1 MLQHLLR
8 TFRGTIRSGHDDDTF
23 HKQILKK
30 LLEDHGIS
38 DISHL
43 KWMLQIYKKK
53 KEQHYLG

>member
-1 MLQHLLR
+1 MLRHLLR

-30 LLEDHGIS
+30 LLEDHGIR

-43 KWMLQIYKKK
+43 KCMLQINK
-53 KEQHYLG
+53 KEQHYQG